1 MSEQVTVKFFA
12 GVRETT
18 GDAVTTAGIGDHDT
32 VNDVLRRLSD
42 VYGPRFRA
50 LTLSPEGLG
59 DGVIVMVNGQ
69 NVRLGNAGDTL
80 LHDGD
85 EVAVFSLIAGG

>member
-18 GDAVTTAGIGDHDT
+18 GDAVTTVGLDGPST
-32 VNDVLRRLSD
+32 VTDMLRGLSD
-42 VYGPRFRA
+42 TYGPRFRA
-50 LTLSPEGLG
+50 LTLSPEGMG
-59 DGVIVMVNGQ
+59 DGIIVMVNGQ
-69 NVRLGNAGDTL
+69 NVRLGKAGDTL
-80 LHDGD
+80 LNDGD